1 MNTSGN
7 VIFIIIILAGIS
19 VLQFQKGRRINLTL
33 MKLYVEG
40 FEKKLKIKDQNYTWI
55 GGYAG
60 FKADYDLSD
69 NYIKRVELTLT
80 LLPRQSLFYLPIS
93 FLVKRGDRLF
103 IVIRPRFR
111 IKSDAHII
119 KSFYYLFGPEISEIN
134 ELNRGNIELDNNKGF
149 YSLYED
155 EATLEKLRK
164 FTQDVFSDIERVRH
178 IALVKE
184 TNILFCLI
192 RPDPNK
198 TTEELRKLV
207 EKLPQYF
214 SDKSFSEKE
223 GSQALRD

>member
-69 NYIKRVELTLT
+69 NYIKRAELTLT

-103 IVIRPRFR
+103 IVLRPRFR
-111 IKSDAHII
+111 VKSDAHII
-119 KSFYYLFGPEISEIN
+119 KSFYYLFGPEIREIN
-134 ELNRGNIELDNNKGF
+134 ELNKGNIELDNNKGF

-164 FTQDVFSDIERVRH
+164 LTQDVFSDVKRVRH

-184 TNILFCLI
+184 TNVLFCLI

-198 TTEELRKLV
+198 TADELRKLV

-223 GSQALRD
+223 DQQALRS

>member
-1 MNTSGN
+1 MKISGDLL
-7 VIFIIIILAGIS
+7 FIIIALAGVS
-19 VLQFQKGRRINLTL
+19 VLQFQKGRRLNLSL
-33 MKLYVEG
+33 MKVFVDG
-40 FEKKLKIKDQNYTWI
+40 FEKKLKIRDQNYTWI

-69 NYIKRVELTLT
+69 NYIKKVELTLT

-93 FLVKRGDRLF
+93 FAVKRGDRLF
-103 IVIRPRFR
+103 VVLRPRF
-111 IKSDAHII
+111 KLSSDAHII
-119 KSFYYLFGPEISEIN
+119 KSFYYFLGPEIREAR
-134 ELNRGNIELDNNKGF
+134 ELKKSGIELENNKGF

-164 FTQDVFSDIERVRH
+164 FTQDVFSDVTRVRH

-184 TNILFCLI
+184 TNVLFCLI

-198 TTEELRKLV
+198 TPDEIRKLV

-214 SDKSFSEKE
+214 SDKMSKE
-223 GSQALRD
+223 D